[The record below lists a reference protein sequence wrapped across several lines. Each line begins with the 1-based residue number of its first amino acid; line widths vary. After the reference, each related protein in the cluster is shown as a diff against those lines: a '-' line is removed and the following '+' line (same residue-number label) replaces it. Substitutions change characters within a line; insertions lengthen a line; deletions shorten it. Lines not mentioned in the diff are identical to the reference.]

1 MSEPK
6 NKARSV
12 GPKGYS
18 APRAV
23 ILCECGG
30 ETEIVNTR
38 GVLAGDTIR
47 RERDCKLCCR
57 RLTTYES
64 LTAPTTADRL
74 EGITARLEHIVASL
88 KGRRMVRTS

>member
-1 MSEPK
+1 MSK
-6 NKARSV
+6 SRNKARST

-18 APRAV
+18 ALRAV

-30 ETEIVNTR
+30 ETEIVNAR
-38 GVLAGDTIR
+38 GVAAGDTIR

-64 LTAPTTADRL
+64 LTAPASVERL
-74 EGITARLEHIVASL
+74 DGITARLERIVVSL
-88 KGRRMVRTS
+88 KGRSRTS